1 MFERIGFIG
10 VGAMGTPMSQR
21 LIKAGY
27 KLVVHDIDLE
37 ALKKIEKCGAETSSS
52 PQEMAKLCNPIIT
65 MLPDSNDVED
75 VILGP
80 RGIIKGARQGLII
93 IDMTTSYPLSTKMIS
108 ARLAEKGAKILD
120 APVSGGVVG
129 AEKGTLSIMV
139 GGESAL
145 VEQCMPLFKV
155 MGEKVFH
162 MGILGSGHTM
172 KAVNNILSGCSMV
185 ATSEALAIAVKA
197 GLEPNKVIDV
207 LQVSSGRSWA
217 TDYKF
222 PRYVLPRTFDDGFR
236 LKLLNKDLNILTK
249 LAKDL
254 NAPAFIA
261 NVVQQIIGLAE
272 MQGYGDKGHTS
283 IAEFIEKWASVKI
296 KG

>member
-145 VEQCMPLFKV
+145 VE
-155 MGEKVFH
+155 
-162 MGILGSGHTM
+162 LGSGHTM